1 MALSRSQKDDLVGR
15 YSDGLAKAPH
25 AFLVSYKGITVP
37 QVTDLR
43 SRIRA
48 TGGSYEV
55 VKNTLALIAVE
66 GQDMEQL
73 KEHFV
78 GPTAVA
84 YHSEDPVGLA
94 KALDE
99 FTKEVPSVVEIKAGI
114 VEGQPVSADQV
125 QDIANMPS
133 KEQLLV
139 KLLYLLQSPV
149 TRFVRS
155 MAAIPRSLV
164 IALDQ
169 VAQKKGEG

>member
-15 YSDGLAKAPH
+15 YSDGLAQAPH

-66 GQDMEQL
+66 GKDMGQL
-73 KEHFV
+73 REHFV

-84 YHSEDPVGLA
+84 YHAEDPVGLA

-99 FTKEVPSVVEIKAGI
+99 FIKEVPTVEIKAGI

-133 KEQLLV
+133 KDELLA

>member
-1 MALSRSQKDDLVGR
+1 MALSRSHKNDLVGQ
-15 YSDGLAKAPH
+15 YTEGLAAAPH

-43 SRIRA
+43 SRIRE

-55 VKNTLALIAVE
+55 VKNTLALIAVD
-66 GQDMEQL
+66 GKDMGQL

-84 YHSEDPVGLA
+84 YHAEDPVGLA
-94 KALDE
+94 KVLSE
-99 FTKEVPSVVEIKAGI
+99 FTKEVPTVEIKAGI
-114 VEGQPVSADQV
+114 VEGQVVSADQV

-133 KEQLLV
+133 KEELLV
-139 KLLYLLQSPV
+139 KVLYLLQSPV
-149 TRFVRS
+149 TRFVRVL
-155 MAAIPRSLV
+155 AALPRSLV

-169 VAQKKGEG
+169 VAQKKGDG

>member
-1 MALSRSQKDDLVGR
+1 MALSRSQKDDLVGQ

-66 GQDMEQL
+66 GKDMGQL

-84 YHSEDPVGLA
+84 YHAEDPVGLA

-99 FTKEVPSVVEIKAGI
+99 FTKEVPSVEIKAGI

-133 KEQLLV
+133 KEELLV